1 MSIMPNWLEIDMGT
15 GGVTIVDSF
24 DVEIVDDTI
33 LVEMEAP
40 IRVDILDDTITVEI
54 K

>member
-15 GGVTIVDSF
+15 GGVTIVDSLA
-24 DVEIVDDTI
+24 VVIVDTTI

-40 IRVDILDDTITVEI
+40 ILVDILDDSITVEI